1 MKVICGPGDWGRTGG
16 KVTEEHTAIC
26 RFCHSFCGVRVT
38 VENGRATK
46 VIGDKHNPL
55 YFGYTCVKGRQL
67 PAQHYNPERVLHTL
81 KRGEDGHNQ
90 VDSEAALDE
99 MAAQLTDI
107 IDQYGPRAVA
117 TYSAT
122 YSFPYPAGAAMA
134 ASFMNAIGSPMM
146 FSSGS
151 IDQPGKPVAIALHGR
166 WDAGPQPFSE
176 SDTWMLVGANPVVSK
191 WGGIPQYNP
200 AKRLHDALKRGMKMV
215 VIDPRVTESAEKAH
229 VHVQCKPGEDPT
241 ILAGIIHIIIEEGL
255 YDADFVEQETTGFDE
270 LKQIVAKYTP
280 AYVARRADVTEEVL
294 YDAARTFAGGTRGMV
309 SAGTG
314 PNMAPRGALME
325 YLVLVINTLCGR
337 WMREGEAMPN
347 PFVLLP
353 EWRGKAQPQ
362 PKPPAWGYGEKL
374 RVRNLSNNAG
384 GLTAAALADEILLEG
399 EGQVKALFSIGGNPM
414 AAWPDQLKTYDAM
427 KALDLNVTLDIKM
440 SATAKLCD
448 YVVGT
453 KLGLEAPAIS
463 QPNETV
469 WGYGASTGFPEPYA
483 MYQPTIVEP
492 PAGSDVLEEWE
503 VFYGLAQ
510 RMGLQLKFAG
520 VQLDMENKPTTDDL
534 FDMMCAAG
542 RIPLSEVKKYPHGNI
557 FDDPSITVLPREE
570 DCEEKLD
577 IGNEFMI
584 SDLEEVIA
592 EPVTGDASYSDD
604 MAFDY
609 RLVSRRLND
618 VYNSSGRDI
627 PALMKNHR
635 YNPAFM
641 NPGDMEAAG
650 LTHGDIV
657 RIQSDH
663 ASILGVVEEAPDVRP
678 GVISM
683 AHAFGDAPEFDD
695 QVMYIGSNTGRLTN
709 VEKDYDPRIGMPRMS
724 AIPVNLVR
732 VDDPLSVN

>member
-1 MKVICGPGDWGRTGG
+1 VP
-16 KVTEEHTAIC
+16 EEHLAIC
-26 RFCHSFCGVRVT
+26 RFCHSFCGIRVN
-38 VENGRATK
+38 VEDGRATK
-46 VIGDKHNPL
+46 VIGDKHNPM

-67 PAQHYNPERVLHTL
+67 PQQHYNPERVLHPM
-81 KRGEDGHNQ
+81 KRGKDGHSRI
-90 VDSEAALDE
+90 DAETALDE
-99 MAAQLTDI
+99 MADQLKQI
-107 IDQYGPRAVA
+107 IADHGPRAVA
-117 TYSAT
+117 LYSAT
-122 YSFPYPAGAAMA
+122 YSFPYPAGVTMA
-134 ASFMNAIGSPMM
+134 NAFMNAIGSRMS

-151 IDQPGKPVAIALHGR
+151 IDQPGKPVAMALHGR

-215 VIDPRVTESAEKAH
+215 VIDPRVTECAEKAH

-241 ILAGIIHIIIEEGL
+241 ILAGIIKIIIDEEL
-255 YDADFVEQETTGFDE
+255 YDADFVENETTGFED
-270 LKQIVAKYTP
+270 LKRIVEPYTVDYVAK
-280 AYVARRADVTEEVL
+280 RADVDPDILLE
-294 YDAARTFAGGTRGMV
+294 AARTFAGGERGMV
-309 SAGTG
+309 TAGTG
-314 PNMAPRGALME
+314 PNMAPRGTLME

-337 WMREGEAMPN
+337 WMREGEQMPN

-353 EWRGKAQPQ
+353 EKRGKAQPQ

-399 EGQVKALFSIGGNPM
+399 EGQVKALFSVGGNPM
-414 AAWPDQLKTYDAM
+414 AAWPDQLKTYEAM
-427 KALDLNVTLDIKM
+427 KALDLNVSLDIKM

-448 YVVGT
+448 YVIGT
-453 KLGLEAPAIS
+453 KLGLEAPAIT
-463 QPNETV
+463 QPNEGV
-469 WGYGASTGFPEPYA
+469 WGYGGSTGFPEPYA
-483 MYQPTIVEP
+483 MYQGTVVEP
-492 PAGSDVLEEWE
+492 PEGSQVLEEWE

-510 RMGLQLKFAG
+510 RMGLQLTFAG
-520 VQLDMENKPTTDDL
+520 QELDMENKPTTDEL
-534 FDMMCAAG
+534 YEMLCAG
-542 RIPLSEVKKYPHGNI
+542 SRIPLSEVKKYPHGHI
-557 FDDPSITVLPREE
+557 FSDESIRVLPRDE

-584 SDLEEVIA
+584 GDLEEVMA
-592 EPVTGDASYSDD
+592 EPVTDDAAYDATISFSH
-604 MAFDY
+604 

-650 LTHGDIV
+650 LKHGDVV

-663 ASILGVVEEAPDVRP
+663 SSILGVVEEAPDVRT

-724 AIPVNLVR
+724 AIPVNLAR
-732 VDDPLSVN
+732 VDDLLP

>member
-1 MKVICGPGDWGRTGG
+1 MP
-16 KVTEEHTAIC
+16 EEHLAIC
-26 RFCHSFCGVRVT
+26 RFCHSFCGIRVN
-38 VENGRATK
+38 VEDGRATK
-46 VIGDKHNPL
+46 VIGDKHNPM

-67 PAQHYNPERVLHTL
+67 PQQHYNPERVLHPM
-81 KRGEDGHNQ
+81 KRGEDGHSRIDAEQ
-90 VDSEAALDE
+90 ALDE
-99 MAAQLTDI
+99 MADQLKQI
-107 IDQYGPRAVA
+107 IADHGPRAVA
-117 TYSAT
+117 LYSAT
-122 YSFPYPAGAAMA
+122 YSFPYPAGVTMA
-134 ASFMNAIGSPMM
+134 NAFMNAIGSRMS

-151 IDQPGKPVAIALHGR
+151 IDQPGKPVAMALHGR

-200 AKRLHDALKRGMKMV
+200 AKRLHDALKCGMKMV
-215 VIDPRVTESAEKAH
+215 VIDPRVTECAEKAH

-241 ILAGIIHIIIEEGL
+241 ILAGIIKIIIDEGL
-255 YDADFVEQETTGFDE
+255 YDADFVENETTGFED
-270 LKQIVAKYTP
+270 LKRIVEPYTVD
-280 AYVARRADVTEEVL
+280 YVSKRADVDPDILLE
-294 YDAARTFAGGTRGMV
+294 AARTFAGGERGMV
-309 SAGTG
+309 TAGTG
-314 PNMAPRGALME
+314 PNMAPRGTLME

-337 WMREGEAMPN
+337 WMREGEQMPN

-353 EWRGKAQPQ
+353 EKRGKAQPQ

-399 EGQVKALFSIGGNPM
+399 EGQVKALFSVGGNPM
-414 AAWPDQLKTYDAM
+414 AAWPDQLKTYEAM
-427 KALDLNVTLDIKM
+427 KALDLNVSLDIKM

-448 YVVGT
+448 YVIGT
-453 KLGLEAPAIS
+453 KLGLEAPAIT
-463 QPNETV
+463 QPNEGV
-469 WGYGASTGFPEPYA
+469 WGYGGSTGFPEPYA
-483 MYQPTIVEP
+483 MYQGTVVEP
-492 PAGSDVLEEWE
+492 PEGSQVLEEWE

-510 RMGLQLKFAG
+510 RMGLQLTFAG
-520 VQLDMENKPTTDDL
+520 QELDMDNKPTTDDL
-534 FDMMCAAG
+534 YEMLCAG
-542 RIPLSEVKKYPHGNI
+542 SRIPLSEVKKHPHGHI
-557 FDDPSITVLPREE
+557 FSDESIRVLPRDE

-584 SDLEEVIA
+584 GDLEEVMA
-592 EPVTGDASYSDD
+592 EPVTDDAAYDATVSFSH
-604 MAFDY
+604 

-641 NPGDMEAAG
+641 NPGDMEMAG
-650 LTHGDIV
+650 LKHGDVV

-663 ASILGVVEEAPDVRP
+663 ASILGVVEEAPDVRT

-683 AHAFGDAPEFDD
+683 AHAFGDAPECDD

-732 VDDPLSVN
+732 VDDPLP

>member
-1 MKVICGPGDWGRTGG
+1 MAD
-16 KVTEEHTAIC
+16 EHTAIC
-26 RFCHSFCGVRVT
+26 RFCHSFCGIRVT
-38 VENGRATK
+38 VEDGRATK

-55 YFGYTCVKGRQL
+55 YHGYTCVKGRQL
-67 PAQHYNPERVLHTL
+67 PQQHYNPERVLHTL
-81 KRGEDGHNQ
+81 KRDDQGHIQ
-90 VDSEAALDE
+90 ISSDQALDE
-99 MAAQLTDI
+99 MAEKLKVI
-107 IDQYGPRAVA
+107 IDAHGPRAVA

-134 ASFMNAIGSPMM
+134 ASFMSAIGSPMQ

-176 SDTWMLVGANPVVSK
+176 SDTWMLVGANPVISK

-215 VIDPRVTESAEKAH
+215 VIDPRRTEAAEKAH

-241 ILAGIIHIIIEEGL
+241 ILAGIINIIIAEGL
-255 YDADFVEQETTGFDE
+255 YDADFIEAETVGFDE
-270 LKQIVAKYTP
+270 LKEIVAPFTP
-280 AYVARRADVTEEVL
+280 EYVERRADVPVATLLE
-294 YDAARTFAGGTRGMV
+294 AARTFAGGSKGMV
-309 SAGTG
+309 TAGTG
-314 PNMAPRGALME
+314 PNMAPRGTLME
-325 YLVLVINTLCGR
+325 YLALVINTLCGR

-347 PFVLLP
+347 PFALMPL
-353 EWRGKAQPQ
+353 WHGKAQPR
-362 PKPPAWGYGEKL
+362 PKPPAWGFGEKL
-374 RVRNLSNNAG
+374 RVRDLTNNAG
-384 GLTAAALADEILLEG
+384 GLTAAALADEMLLEG

-427 KALDLNVTLDIKM
+427 QALDLNVTLDIKM

-453 KLGLEAPAIS
+453 KLGLEAPALS

-469 WGYGASTGFPEPYA
+469 WSYGNSTGFPEPYA
-483 MYQPTIVEP
+483 MYQPVIVEP
-492 PAGSDVLEEWE
+492 PEGSDVLEEWE

-520 VQLDMENKPTTDDL
+520 VELDMENKPTTDDL
-534 FDMMCAAG
+534 FELMCAG
-542 RIPLSEVKKYPHGNI
+542 SRIPLSEVKKHPHGHI
-557 FDDPSITVLPREE
+557 FTDETIRVRPRDEE
-570 DCEEKLD
+570 CDEKLD
-577 IGNEFMI
+577 IGNEFMVG
-584 SDLEEVIA
+584 DLAEVST
-592 EPVTGDASYSDD
+592 EPVTADAAYAPEL
-604 MAFDY
+604 AFSH

-650 LTHGDIV
+650 LNHGDVV
-657 RIQSDH
+657 RIESDH
-663 ASILGVVEEAPDVRP
+663 ASILGIVEEAPDVRT

-683 AHAFGDAPEFDD
+683 AHAFGDAPELDN

-709 VEKDYDPRIGMPRMS
+709 VERDYDPRTGMPRMS
-724 AIPVNLVR
+724 AIPVNLKR
-732 VDDPLSVN
+732 VEDPLSIE